1 MTQKSGNIS
10 AVAKHAGEST
20 RQMSV
25 WDHVNELRKRLFKA
39 VIGLVLTTTVSFS
52 IASKLLE
59 ILAVPI
65 GGLDKLQS
73 IEITE
78 NMGVFMKVS
87 LLSGFIFALPYILF
101 QLLAFILPGLKPG
114 EKRWVIMSIPL
125 ATLLFIIGVAF
136 SYFVMLP
143 AAIPF
148 LTSFLGIPTTPRLSN
163 YFNFM
168 TNLMFWIGVAFEA
181 PLVVFVLAK
190 LKLITAKVLLKHW
203 RIAVVVI
210 AIISALITPTI
221 DPVNMGLLM
230 LPLFLIYLLSAIF
243 AWLARRNEENEI

>member
-1 MTQKSGNIS
+1 MTPTSGKINT
-10 AVAKHAGEST
+10 AAAKTGEEG
-20 RQMSV
+20 RQMSI
-25 WDHVNELRKRLFKA
+25 WEHVNELRKRLFRA
-39 VIGLVLTTTVSFS
+39 VIGLVLTTTISFS

-59 ILAVPI
+59 MLAVPI

-87 LLSGFIFALPYILF
+87 LLSGFIFALPYILY

-114 EKRWVIMSIPL
+114 EKRWVIMAIPL
-125 ATLLFIIGVAF
+125 ATLLFVIGVAF

-148 LTSFLGIPTTPRLSN
+148 LTNFLGIPTTPRLSN

-190 LKLITAKVLLKHW
+190 LRLVSAKALLKQW
-203 RIAVVVI
+203 RIAIVVI
-210 AIISALITPTI
+210 AVMAALITPTV

-243 AWLARRNEENEI
+243 AWLARRNEENGI

>member
-1 MTQKSGNIS
+1 MTPTSGKINT
-10 AVAKHAGEST
+10 AAAKTGEEG
-20 RQMSV
+20 RQMSI
-25 WDHVNELRKRLFKA
+25 WEHVNELRKRLFRA
-39 VIGLVLTTTVSFS
+39 VIGLVLTTTISFS

-59 ILAVPI
+59 MLAVPI
-65 GGLDKLQS
+65 GGLGKLQS

-78 NMGVFMKVS
+78 NMGVYMKVS
-87 LLSGFIFALPYILF
+87 LLSGFIFALPYILY
-101 QLLAFILPGLKPG
+101 QLLAFIMPGLKPG
-114 EKRWVIMSIPL
+114 EKRWVIMAIPL
-125 ATLLFIIGVAF
+125 ATLLFVIGVAF

-148 LTSFLGIPTTPRLSN
+148 LTNFLGIPTTPRLSN

-190 LKLITAKVLLKHW
+190 LRLVSAKALLKQW
-203 RIAVVVI
+203 RIAIVVI
-210 AIISALITPTI
+210 AAIAALITPTV

-243 AWLARRNEENEI
+243 AWLARRNEENGI

>member
-1 MTQKSGNIS
+1 MTPTSGKINT
-10 AVAKHAGEST
+10 AAAKTGEEG
-20 RQMSV
+20 RQMSI
-25 WDHVNELRKRLFKA
+25 WEHVNELRKRLFRA
-39 VIGLVLTTTVSFS
+39 VIGLVLTTTISFS

-59 ILAVPI
+59 MLAVPI

-87 LLSGFIFALPYILF
+87 LLSGFIFALPYILY

-114 EKRWVIMSIPL
+114 EKRWVIMAIPL
-125 ATLLFIIGVAF
+125 ATLLFVIGVAF

-148 LTSFLGIPTTPRLSN
+148 LTNFLGIPTTPRMSN

-190 LKLITAKVLLKHW
+190 LRLVSAKALLKQW
-203 RIAVVVI
+203 RIAIVVI
-210 AIISALITPTI
+210 AVMAALITPTV

-243 AWLARRNEENEI
+243 AWLARRNEENGI

>member
-1 MTQKSGNIS
+1 MTPTSGKINT
-10 AVAKHAGEST
+10 AAAKTGEEG
-20 RQMSV
+20 RQMSI
-25 WDHVNELRKRLFKA
+25 WEHVNELRKRLFRA
-39 VIGLVLTTTVSFS
+39 VIGLVLTTTISFS

-59 ILAVPI
+59 MLAVPI

-78 NMGVFMKVS
+78 NMGVYMKVS
-87 LLSGFIFALPYILF
+87 LLSGFIFALPYILY
-101 QLLAFILPGLKPG
+101 QLLAFVMPGLKPG
-114 EKRWVIMSIPL
+114 EKRWVIMAIPL
-125 ATLLFIIGVAF
+125 ATLLFVIGVAF

-148 LTSFLGIPTTPRLSN
+148 LTNFLGIPTTPRLSN

-190 LKLITAKVLLKHW
+190 LRLVSAKALLKQW
-203 RIAVVVI
+203 RIAIVVI
-210 AIISALITPTI
+210 AVMAALITPTV

-243 AWLARRNEENEI
+243 AWLARRNEENGI

>member
-1 MTQKSGNIS
+1 MTENSERMNPAANTSVEKS
-10 AVAKHAGEST
+10 
-20 RQMSV
+20 RQMSI
-25 WDHVNELRKRLFKA
+25 WDHVNELRKRLFRA

-65 GGLDKLQS
+65 GGLNKLQS

-87 LLSGFIFALPYILF
+87 LLSGFIFALPYILY

-114 EKRWVIMSIPL
+114 EKRWVIMAIPL
-125 ATLLFIIGVAF
+125 ATLLFVIGVAF

-148 LTSFLGIPTTPRLSN
+148 LTNFLGIPTTPRLSN

-181 PLVVFVLAK
+181 PLVVFILAK
-190 LKLITAKVLLKHW
+190 LKLITAKALLKHW
-203 RIAVVVI
+203 RIAIVVI
-210 AIISALITPTI
+210 AIMAALITPTI

-230 LPLFLIYLLSAIF
+230 LPLFLIYLLSAVF
-243 AWLARRNEENEI
+243 AWLARRKEENGI

>member
-1 MTQKSGNIS
+1 MTQTSGKIS
-10 AVAKHAGEST
+10 TAAAKTGEESQ
-20 RQMSV
+20 QMSI
-25 WDHVNELRKRLFKA
+25 WDHVNELRKRLFRA
-39 VIGLVLTTTVSFS
+39 VIGLVLTTTISFS

-87 LLSGFIFALPYILF
+87 LLSGFIFALPYILY

-114 EKRWVIMSIPL
+114 EKRWVIMAIPM
-125 ATLLFIIGVAF
+125 ATLLFVIGVAF

-148 LTSFLGIPTTPRLSN
+148 LTEFLGIPTTPRLSN

-181 PLVVFVLAK
+181 PLVVFILAK
-190 LKLITAKVLLKHW
+190 LRLITAKALLKQW

-210 AIISALITPTI
+210 AVMAALITPTI

-230 LPLFLIYLLSAIF
+230 LPLFLIYLLSVIF
-243 AWLARRNEENEI
+243 AWLARRNEENAI